1 MKEMA
6 EFDERDKCE
15 RHREDSGMTA
25 AADRGG
31 SSPGFHTAVALVA
44 VLCAACTAAPEPP
57 ADEQVLIDGGTVV
70 VMDDPGTV
78 LEGGGVLVEG
88 DRIARLL
95 APGDAR
101 PPDVAVLDAT
111 GHIVI
116 PGLVNTHGHAAMSLL
131 RGLADDLPLMTWLE
145 EHIFPAEAAL
155 VSPDF
160 VYWGTLLSCIE
171 MLRSGTTT
179 FADMYYF
186 RDDGARATVDAG
198 IRAVLGP
205 HVIGFP
211 TPDFPS
217 PAASLADAAEFMER
231 YRDHPTI
238 IPGVAAHSLY
248 TTSLEDVAA
257 AVQLANDYEAPF
269 QIHVDEDETEFAIV
283 SEATGMGVIEAL
295 ESIGALRPGTVLAHA
310 IYLREGDF
318 ARIAA
323 GGAGIAHNPQ
333 SNMKL
338 GRSRAAPIVE
348 ALAAGIPVG
357 LGTDGPASNNDLDLF
372 DEMDTAAKLHKFAM
386 ADPTALPAETVFRL
400 ATMGGARVLGLHD
413 EIGSLEP
420 GKRADVV
427 LVDTRRA
434 GLTPLYDVYS
444 HLVYATRGSDVATV
458 LVNGRLVVRDREVLT
473 VREAEVLER
482 AGAFREQV
490 LSVMRG
496 VGSGAGGAGGDQP

>member
-1 MKEMA
+1 MMVGG
-6 EFDERDKCE
+6 ERWMPCP
-15 RHREDSGMTA
+15 GPGLPA
-25 AADRGG
+25 AL
-31 SSPGFHTAVALVA
+31 AV
-44 VLCAACTAAPEPP
+44 VLSAACTASPEPR
-57 ADEQVLIDGGTVV
+57 ADERLLIDGGTVV

-78 LEGGGVLVEG
+78 LEGGAVLVEG
-88 DRIARLL
+88 ERIAGLL
-95 APGDAR
+95 APGDPR
-101 PPDVAVLDAT
+101 PSDAAVLDAT
-111 GHIVI
+111 GHLVI

-160 VYWGTLLSCIE
+160 VYWGTLLSCVE
-171 MLRSGTTT
+171 MLKSGTTT

-186 RDDGARATVDAG
+186 RDDGARATIDAG

-205 HVIGFP
+205 NVIGFP
-211 TPDFPS
+211 APDFPS

-231 YRDHPTI
+231 YRDHPTLT
-238 IPGVAAHSLY
+238 PGVAAHSLY

-257 AVQLANDYEAPF
+257 AARLANEYGAPF
-269 QIHVDEDETEFAIV
+269 QIHTDEDETEFAIA
-283 SEATGMGVIEAL
+283 SELTGMGVIEAL
-295 ESIGALRPGTVLAHA
+295 ESISALRPGTVLAHS
-310 IYLREGDF
+310 IYLREGDI

-323 GGAGIAHNPQ
+323 GGAGIAHNPE

-338 GRSRAAPIVE
+338 GIPRAAPVLE

-372 DEMDTAAKLHKFAM
+372 DEMDTAAKIHKFIT

-400 ATMGGARVLGLHD
+400 ATTGGARVLGLHD

-434 GLTPLYDVYS
+434 GLTPLYNVYS

-458 LVNGRLVVRDREVLT
+458 LVNGRVVVRDREVLT
-473 VREAEVLER
+473 VSEAEVLER
-482 AGAFREQV
+482 ARAFREQV
-490 LSVMRG
+490 LEVMR
-496 VGSGAGGAGGDQP
+496 P

>member
-25 AADRGG
+25 AADGGG

-44 VLCAACTAAPEPP
+44 VLCAACTAAPAPP

-145 EHIFPAEAAL
+145 EHIFPAEEAL
-155 VSPDF
+155 VSPGF

-171 MLRSGTTT
+171 MLKSGTTT

-257 AVQLANDYEAPF
+257 AVQLANDYGAPF

-310 IYLREGDF
+310 IYLRDGDF

-372 DEMDTAAKLHKFAM
+372 DEMDTAAKLHKFVM

-458 LVNGRLVVRDREVLT
+458 LVNGRVVVRDREVLT